1 MTTLLT
7 EGDTA
12 TYYHRM
18 LDITLNVRVVKVTK
32 TRVRVHVEGPAPVHP
47 GIQRN
52 RSFTHRQ
59 AEELLT

>member
-12 TYYHRM
+12 TYYHPM
-18 LDITLNVRVVKVTK
+18 LDITLQVRITKVTR
-32 TRVRVHVEGPAPVHP
+32 TRVRVRVEGPAPVPAH
-47 GIQRN
+47 ITRN

-59 AEELLT
+59 AEELLS